1 MAKNDAYGTQLKMG
15 TNQVETAVVVI
26 TAVTAGNSNWT
37 LTASGMTGS
46 PITTVVALAN
56 GDSADTVATKAAA
69 GMNLDSDIT
78 DLFSVVAN
86 GPNVIITRKVAA
98 ANDATLN
105 LAYADDT
112 SDGLTDDATSNNTT
126 AGVALTTI
134 AQVVSVGGPSLSLDT
149 PDVTT
154 HDSTNAFEE
163 VVGAILRGGEVSL
176 GLVYDPADD
185 THDATA
191 GNGLLSRLE
200 GKTKTNFSL
209 IFPDTGSTTWAF
221 DGYVSG
227 FEPDASHDA
236 ALTATV
242 TIKMDGAPTLV

>member
-1 MAKNDAYGTQLKMG
+1 MAKDDAYGTQLKIG
-15 TNQVETAVVVI
+15 TNQVETAVVAI
-26 TAVTAGNSNWT
+26 TTITAGNSNWT

-56 GDSADTVATKAAA
+56 DDSADTVATKAAA

-86 GPNVIITRKVAA
+86 GPNVIITRLVAA
-98 ANDATLN
+98 ANDGTLN

-112 SDGLTDDATSNNTT
+112 SGGLTDDATSNNTT
-126 AGVALTTI
+126 AGVALTTV
-134 AQVVSVGGPSLSLDT
+134 AQVTNVSGPSLTLDSE
-149 PDVTT
+149 DVTC
-154 HDSTNAFEE
+154 HDSTSAFEE
-163 VVGAILRGGEVSL
+163 VVGTILRGGEMTL
-176 GLVYDPADD
+176 DIVYDPADD

-191 GNGLLSRLE
+191 GSGLLSRLE
-200 GKTKTNFSL
+200 GRALTNFSL

-227 FEPDASHDA
+227 FEDSAAVDG
-236 ALTATV
+236 ALTASVTV
-242 TIKMDGAPTLV
+242 KLDGVPTLV